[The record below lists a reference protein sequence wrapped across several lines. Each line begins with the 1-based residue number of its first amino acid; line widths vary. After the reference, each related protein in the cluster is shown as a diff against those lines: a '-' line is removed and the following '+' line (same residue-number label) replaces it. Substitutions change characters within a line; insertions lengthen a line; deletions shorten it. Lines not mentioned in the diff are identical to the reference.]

1 MQRLNK
7 RNKGGLGMV
16 KYIKPMV
23 KLICISEDVIRTSSI
38 QDDDG
43 FAYEKGISFSELFN
57 E

>member
-1 MQRLNK
+1 ME
-7 RNKGGLGMV
+7 

-23 KLICISEDVIRTSSI
+23 KLIYINEDVITSSLI

-57 E
+57 G